1 MKRLACAVAVVAGA
15 GAILSGTTE
24 IASASPIRAAIP
36 GSLQIS
42 IDTPNANSGSSVNL
56 DVTFRGG
63 DMRSIELYLNGDL
76 IKKQAI
82 RTKEGKGVVSFALDG
97 LAAGNHDVLIKA
109 FDVHGN
115 VATATTRIKVSEQ
128 EFDGLAQFV
137 SSPKPNSFVQ
147 GIVPLQVKVDKSVK
161 NPYVTFV
168 IGDDFAFINLPPF
181 SFNWDSTKAPN
192 GYQTVNVE
200 IIDGDTLAKV
210 KTLTLVLNVKNPGG
224 YTTRERDVRD
234 LSNKNAASPLE
245 AAIQNA
251 AQSVMPNVALNPL
264 SVNGLLS
271 RTNSAFVPN
280 VRGSRSPLGKVKN
293 TLQSPTLQNLV
304 MGAEMSLQTPGTLV
318 SRNVTERVQPTS
330 RSAEPNSAF
339 ANPTVRPLLPAHD
352 VRPSLA
358 SPRPDIAGMLAMPN
372 MVTDISRPIS
382 GIARQGVR
390 LRRSGNIAAMPQ
402 MGLSTVAMAVK
413 STVAHVPD
421 APKKIARNTVSVSGM
436 KVNGKAIE
444 VAFDNS
450 RIAFDVSPRIEKGVP
465 LAPFRQIF
473 EHTGGKVEWY
483 QKSQT
488 VRAVNSEREVQFQVG
503 SKEAKVNNRVVTIE
517 RKPYIEGGRAIV
529 PLSFVR
535 DAMNVKVNF
544 DASTGRLVIQSNK

>member
-15 GAILSGTTE
+15 GAILSGTALT
-24 IASASPIRAAIP
+24 ASAEPIRVAIP
-36 GSLQIS
+36 GSLQIA
-42 IDTPNANSGSSVNL
+42 IETPTTNSGSSVNL

-97 LAAGNHDVLIKA
+97 LSVGSHDVLIKA
-109 FDVHGN
+109 YDLHGN
-115 VATATTRIKVSEQ
+115 VATATTRLKVSGE
-128 EFDGLAQFV
+128 EFDGLAQFIT
-137 SSPKPNSFVQ
+137 PLKQNAAVQ

-181 SFNWDSTKAPN
+181 TYNWDSTKVAN

-210 KTLTLVLNVKNPGG
+210 KTLTLILNVKNPGG
-224 YTTRERDVRD
+224 YTNRERDIRD
-234 LSNKNAASPLE
+234 LSGKNNGLPLE
-245 AAIQNA
+245 SVARRAAE
-251 AQSVMPNVALNPL
+251 SVMPKTTLDHQ
-264 SVNGLLS
+264 SVGGLLS
-271 RTNSAFVPN
+271 RLDTDFVPS
-280 VRGSRSPLGKVKN
+280 VRGSRHPLGKVNN
-293 TLQSPTLQNLV
+293 TVPAPTLQNFV
-304 MGAEMSLQTPGTLV
+304 MGADMTLQTPGTLA
-318 SRNVTERVQPTS
+318 SRDASTYIPTP
-330 RSAEPNSAF
+330 RNTVPNNGL
-339 ANPTVRPLLPAHD
+339 ANPTVHPLPPTHD
-352 VRPSLA
+352 VRPSLD
-358 SPRPDIAGMLAMPN
+358 SPRPDIAGLLAMPN
-372 MVTDISRPIS
+372 MVSDISRPTA

-402 MGLSTVAMAVK
+402 TALGNVSMAVK
-413 STVAHVPD
+413 STVATVPA

-444 VAFDNS
+444 VAFDNQ
-450 RIAFDVSPRIEKGVP
+450 RIAFDVSPRIEKGIP

-488 VRAVNSEREVQFQVG
+488 VRAFNSEREVEFRVG
-503 SKEAKVNNRVVTIE
+503 DKQAKVNNRAVTIE
-517 RKPYIEGGRAIV
+517 RKPYIERGRAIV

-544 DASTGRLVIQSNK
+544 DAATGRLMIQSNK